1 MFPWRHTLR
10 FGALAIFGLAV
21 SLLPPPS
28 AFSQSPDDS
37 RTLELVDR
45 LKEVIQ
51 RGERGRGDGATLNQ
65 LRDLVRRYDWPWR
78 VKLLFDDFSDGDF
91 TNNPA
96 WTVGRGDFR
105 VVRGSGLRSY
115 VGADSPARPAPAER
129 GGGSG
134 GSTLEGI
141 LGGILRGVLEPP
153 TPGNQLRGVLPVA
166 EISIPLA
173 IGNAFALRLRIVAR
187 ERPPEGA
194 RVEFGVFR
202 GNDRD
207 WGYRLAYV
215 PGPRPALELVRLTP
229 GRSAVVE
236 RFEGVT
242 GLEDGRAHQLE
253 LRRERDGNMQVW
265 VGNRELIRTVDRG
278 VSDVFDGFT
287 ILNGGG
293 EYIFERIEL
302 FGAER

>member
-1 MFPWRHTLR
+1 MQLRTLSV
-10 FGALAIFGLAV
+10 FGL
-21 SLLPPPS
+21 SLILLTAPS
-28 AFSQSPDDS
+28 LYGQSPDDS
-37 RTLELVDR
+37 RTLELVDQ

-51 RGERGRGDGATLNQ
+51 RGERSRADNATLNQ

-91 TNNPA
+91 THNPA

-115 VGADSPARPAPAER
+115 VGADTVTRPAPTER
-129 GGGSG
+129 GGSTG

-141 LGGILRGVLEPP
+141 IGGILRGVLEPP

-166 EISIPLA
+166 EISTPVA
-173 IGNAFALRLRIVAR
+173 IGNAFAVRLRMVAR
-187 ERPPEGA
+187 ERAPEGA
-194 RVEFGVFR
+194 RVEFGVYR
-202 GNDRD
+202 GNERD

-215 PGPRPALELVRLTP
+215 PGPRPSLELVRVSP

-236 RFEGVT
+236 RFDGAT

-265 VGNRELIRTVDRG
+265 VDNRELIRTVDRG
-278 VSDVFDGFT
+278 VSDVFDGFM

-293 EYIFERIEL
+293 EYNFERIEL
-302 FGAER
+302 FGTER